1 VCLIYFHL
9 PMSSMTK
16 NIPGT
21 LSCSPDQPGPSG
33 GGGTASRGAPF
44 VRPLPPE
51 KPGGRIDRGEFNIRI
66 DRNGVWYYEGSP
78 INRKSLVCLFASV
91 LTRDANGDYWL
102 VTPVEKGR
110 VEVEDA
116 PFIAV
121 ELYVAGAGSAQI
133 LSIRTNV
140 DEIVTIDGDHPIT
153 IVTDPGT
160 GEPSPYVTLRQ
171 GIVARLSRSVF
182 YELVDLGVEE
192 HIEGAY
198 MVGVWSSGRLFLLG
212 SRDA

>member
-1 VCLIYFHL
+1 
-9 PMSSMTK
+9 
-16 NIPGT
+16 
-21 LSCSPDQPGPSG
+21 
-33 GGGTASRGAPF
+33 
-44 VRPLPPE
+44 LPPE

-140 DEIVTIDGDHPIT
+140 DEIVTIDEDHPIT
-153 IVTDPGT
+153 VVTDPGT